1 MASIKDVAAEAGVSV
16 ATVSRVLNDHPSVSA
31 DARTR
36 VLAAVE
42 ALGYRPNAVARSLRT
57 DQTRTLGLVISDVL
71 NPYFTH
77 LARSVE
83 EEARALGYSVIIGN
97 ADERPD
103 LQDHHVRT
111 LLDRRIDGLLVS
123 PTDGGSPLM
132 LDAARS
138 GTPMVFVDR
147 WIAGVD
153 VPVVR
158 SDGRT
163 AVHDLVAHLHGLGHR
178 RLAIIAGPAAT
189 TTGRERVEAFRQ
201 ALAAYGLPLPDSHIG
216 QGDFQAE
223 SGRRAMERFLDL
235 AEPPEA
241 VFAADNLMAL
251 GALDAVRVRGLRVP
265 DDIALAAFDDIP
277 WFVHTDPPITAI
289 AQPTGELGRAAVRAL
304 VDRIEGGPPSPSP
317 FPPVS
322 SRAARAASPLPQSP
336 GFCRSPRFSRRPR
349 LPRSRPPQRTGA
361 SREQPGRVAAHRRH
375 TQDLPRRGRPRRRRL
390 RPAQGR
396 GACAAR

>member
-1 MASIKDVAAEAGVSV
+1 MASIKDVAAAAGLSV

-42 ALGYRPNAVARSLRT
+42 TLGYRPNAVARSLRT

-71 NPYFTH
+71 NPYFTA

-83 EEARALGYSVIIGN
+83 EEARSLGYSVIIGN

-132 LDAARS
+132 LDAARA

-147 WIAGVD
+147 WIPGVD

-158 SDGRT
+158 SDGRA
-163 AVHDLVAHLHGLGHR
+163 AVRDLVAHLHGLGHR

-189 TTGRERVEAFRQ
+189 TTGRERVEAFRE
-201 ALAAYGLPLPDSHIG
+201 ALGAYGLDLPAGYVG
-216 QGDFQAE
+216 QGDFQTE
-223 SGRRAMERFLDL
+223 SGRRVTEGFLAL
-235 AEPPEA
+235 PEPPEV

-251 GALDAVRVRGLRVP
+251 GALDAIRARGMRVP
-265 DDIALAAFDDIP
+265 DDIGLAAFDDIP
-277 WFVHTDPPITAI
+277 WFVHTDPPVTAI
-289 AQPTGELGRAAVRAL
+289 SQPTGELGRAAVRAL
-304 VDRIEGGPPSPSP
+304 VDRVEGRAGASVTLPARLVVRRSCGENPGAPASPVPRPPEPPSP
-317 FPPVS
+317 V
-322 SRAARAASPLPQSP
+322 R
-336 GFCRSPRFSRRPR
+336 RSTS
-349 LPRSRPPQRTGA
+349 
-361 SREQPGRVAAHRRH
+361 
-375 TQDLPRRGRPRRRRL
+375 
-390 RPAQGR
+390 
-396 GACAAR
+396 

>member
-1 MASIKDVAAEAGVSV
+1 MPSIKDVAAEAGVSV
-16 ATVSRVLNDHPSVSA
+16 ATVSRVLNDHPSVSP
-31 DARTR
+31 DARSR
-36 VLAAVE
+36 VLAAVA

-71 NPYFTH
+71 NPYFTT

-132 LDAARS
+132 LDAARG

-147 WIAGVD
+147 WIPGLDAPGP
-153 VPVVR
+153 PVVR
-158 SDGRT
+158 ADGRA
-163 AVHDLVAHLHGLGHR
+163 AVRELVRHLHGLGHR

-189 TTGRERVEAFRQ
+189 TTGSERVAAFRD
-201 ALAAYGLPLPDSHIG
+201 ALGELGLALPDAYIG

-223 SGRRAMERFLDL
+223 SGRRATERFLAL
-235 AEPPEA
+235 PEPPDA

-251 GALDAVRVRGLRVP
+251 GALDAIRERGLRVP
-265 DDIALAAFDDIP
+265 GDIALAAFDDIP

-304 VDRIEGGPPSPSP
+304 VDLIEGRPARSVDFPARLVVRRSCGEA
-317 FPPVS
+317 PPV
-322 SRAARAASPLPQSP
+322 Q
-336 GFCRSPRFSRRPR
+336 
-349 LPRSRPPQRTGA
+349 
-361 SREQPGRVAAHRRH
+361 
-375 TQDLPRRGRPRRRRL
+375 
-390 RPAQGR
+390 
-396 GACAAR
+396 